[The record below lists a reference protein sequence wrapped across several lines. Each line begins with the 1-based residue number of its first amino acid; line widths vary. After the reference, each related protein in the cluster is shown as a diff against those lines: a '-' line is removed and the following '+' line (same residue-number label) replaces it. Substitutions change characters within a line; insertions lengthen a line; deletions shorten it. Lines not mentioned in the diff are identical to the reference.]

1 MQNLATRI
9 PRVRVA
15 CSLPA
20 LQEQAGRLAHD
31 LGLPDHTGREAPDL
45 VLHLTKHHLELLCPG
60 NPELTGPV
68 LVEFVTGAAGYRR
81 RAGGNEMLLRAIGH
95 KAGRA
100 MTVLD
105 ATGGLGRD
113 AFILASHGCE
123 VQLVE
128 RHPVIGALLADG
140 LRRALRHQQTREAAA
155 RITLR
160 IADSRQV
167 MAELVPGGQWIDV
180 VYLDPMFPQRSKS
193 AKVKKELQVLQLL
206 AGTEEGGGE
215 LLTEALRAAGDRVV
229 VKRPKGA
236 PSLPGP
242 APSHSHRGTTTRF
255 DVYLRPDRNRSAG
268 ARA

>member
-1 MQNLATRI
+1 MQTLVTRI
-9 PRVRVA
+9 PRVSVA

-20 LQEQAGRLAHD
+20 LEEQTAGLAQF
-31 LGLPDHTGREAPDL
+31 LGLPPRSGHEEPDL
-45 VLHLTKHHLELLCPG
+45 VLHLTERHLELLCPG

-81 RAGGNEMLLRAIGH
+81 RHGGNEMLLRAVGL

-113 AFILASHGCE
+113 AFILASHGCM

-128 RHPVIGALLADG
+128 RHPVIGVLLADG
-140 LRRALRHQQTREAAA
+140 LRRALRHPETSAAA
-155 RITLR
+155 SRMTLR

-167 MAELVPGGQWIDV
+167 LAALAQGGQKVDV

-193 AKVKKELQVLQLL
+193 AKVKKELQMLQMLVGQEEDSGKLL
-206 AGTEEGGGE
+206 EA
-215 LLTEALRAAGDRVV
+215 ALRTPCGRVV

-242 APSHSHRGTTTRF
+242 APSHSHGGTTTRF
-255 DVYLRPDRNRSAG
+255 DVYLQSGRNRRTGSRG
-268 ARA
+268 

>member
-1 MQNLATRI
+1 MQTLSKI
-9 PRVRVA
+9 PRLSVA
-15 CSLPA
+15 CSNPA
-20 LQEQAGRLAHD
+20 LEEEARLLARS
-31 LGLPDHTGREAPDL
+31 LGLPEAAGQEPPDL
-45 VLHLTKHHLELLCPG
+45 VLHLTGHHLELLCPG

-68 LVEFVTGAAGYRR
+68 LVEFVSGAAGYRR
-81 RAGGNEMLLRAIGH
+81 RHGGHEMLLRAVGC
-95 KAGRA
+95 KTNRPLN
-100 MTVLD
+100 VLD

-113 AFILASHGCE
+113 SFILASHGCT

-140 LRRALRHQQTREAAA
+140 LRRALAHPETNEAAA

-167 MAELVPGGQWIDV
+167 LTELAHGGGQVDV
-180 VYLDPMFPQRSKS
+180 IYLDPMFPQRSKS

-206 AGTEEGGGE
+206 AGGEEDGGE
-215 LLTEALRAAGDRVV
+215 LLAAALGTAAGRVV

-242 APSHSHRGTTTRF
+242 VPSHCHAGTTTRF
-255 DVYLRPDRNRSAG
+255 DVYLRPGRSRRTEPG
-268 ARA
+268 H

>member
-20 LQEQAGRLAHD
+20 LQKQAARLAHG
-31 LGLPDHTGREAPDL
+31 LGLPDHPGHEPPDL
-45 VLHLTKHHLELLCPG
+45 VLRLTEHHLELLCPG

-81 RAGGNEMLLRAIGH
+81 RHGGNEMLLRAVGH

-113 AFILASHGCE
+113 AFILASHGCK

-128 RHPVIGALLADG
+128 RHPVVGVLLADG
-140 LRRALRHQQTREAAA
+140 LRRALQDQQTREAAA

-160 IADSRQV
+160 VADSRQV
-167 MAELVPGGQWIDV
+167 MAELAHGGQWVDV
-180 VYLDPMFPQRSKS
+180 IYLDPMFPQRSKS

-206 AGTEEGGGE
+206 AGKEEDSGE
-215 LLTEALRAAGDRVV
+215 LLTEALRAAGGRVV

-236 PSLPGP
+236 PTLPGP
-242 APSHSHRGTTTRF
+242 APSHSHSGTTTRF
-255 DVYLRPDRNRSAG
+255 DVYLRASRNRNAG